1 MKLVIVERTLNE
13 PVTVEQ
19 VAASVASSPCLQAHG
34 VRFVRSL
41 ISLDGLR
48 MVCEYEAP
56 DAETVRQANRKSG
69 LRFDR
74 VWTAHE
80 LRSENVQLS
89 DTTKG

>member
-1 MKLVIVERTLNE
+1 MKLVIVERTLTE

-19 VAASVASSPCLQAHG
+19 VAARLASNPCLNAHG
-34 VRFVRSL
+34 VRLLRSL

-56 DAETVRQANRKSG
+56 DAESVRQANRKSG
-69 LRFDR
+69 LVFDR

-80 LRSENVQLS
+80 LNPGSVPLANS
-89 DTTKG
+89 AKG